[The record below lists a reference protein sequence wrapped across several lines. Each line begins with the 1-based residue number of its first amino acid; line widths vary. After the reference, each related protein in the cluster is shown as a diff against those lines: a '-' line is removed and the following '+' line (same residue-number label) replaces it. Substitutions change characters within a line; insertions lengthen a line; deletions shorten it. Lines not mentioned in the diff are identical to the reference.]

1 MKWFKHDTDASID
14 SKIQSLLLD
23 YGAAGYGLYWYCI
36 ELIAQNVNESNITF
50 ELEHDARI
58 ISRNLNLSIQ
68 ETKDMMKYMVELGLF
83 SVNNDR
89 LACYALAKRLDQ
101 SMTSSPKMRNI
112 ISGIKENHDSVM
124 IKSCKNRIEEKRR
137 EEIIDNSQQEQI
149 KEYLSEKDFTL
160 SKLTSYDNLSA
171 TYKEKLEEFLNR
183 YIEDL
188 ELKILNANGNKKTL
202 QYEDFILSLEAKGYK
217 YKNFISAYK
226 TWNRGMK

>member
-1 MKWFKHDTDASID
+1 MNNLPKRKAFNFYSSYDEAFEVLSEKNQIKLFKAIRDVQFFRIHINDIEFTETDLKFAWLIIKHSVESQVLGYCRANKVDYNNTIKDTLGV
-14 SKIQSLLLD
+14 SLEDTPLQEKEEEEVQEED
-23 YGAAGYGLYWYCI
+23 K
-36 ELIAQNVNESNITF
+36 EQNI
-50 ELEHDARI
+50 
-58 ISRNLNLSIQ
+58 LNLPAN
-68 ETKDMMKYMVELGLF
+68 ELT
-83 SVNNDR
+83 D
-89 LACYALAKRLDQ
+89 
-101 SMTSSPKMRNI
+101 
-112 ISGIKENHDSVM
+112 
-124 IKSCKNRIEEKRR
+124 
-137 EEIIDNSQQEQI
+137 
-149 KEYLSEKDFTL
+149 KDFTL

>member
-1 MKWFKHDTDASID
+1 MSKLKNIKHRDGFTFFKSYDDVMQNLNDKQFLQLMRTILDVQFLRVKYEKVKFNDNILDLLWSSMKYNISSQVDGYLANF
-14 SKIQSLLLD
+14 SKNNSQFMGVYKEYNDPLD
-23 YGAAGYGLYWYCI
+23 GGGNDPLP
-36 ELIAQNVNESNITF
+36 EVQVQVQGKEEVQEEEKEQNILNLPVNELT
-50 ELEHDARI
+50 D
-58 ISRNLNLSIQ
+58 
-68 ETKDMMKYMVELGLF
+68 
-83 SVNNDR
+83 
-89 LACYALAKRLDQ
+89 
-101 SMTSSPKMRNI
+101 
-112 ISGIKENHDSVM
+112 
-124 IKSCKNRIEEKRR
+124 
-137 EEIIDNSQQEQI
+137 
-149 KEYLSEKDFTL
+149 KDFTL